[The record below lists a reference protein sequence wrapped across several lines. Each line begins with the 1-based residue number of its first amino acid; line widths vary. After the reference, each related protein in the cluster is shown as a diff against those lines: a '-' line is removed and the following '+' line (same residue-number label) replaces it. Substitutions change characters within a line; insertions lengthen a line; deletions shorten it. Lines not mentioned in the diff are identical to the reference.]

1 MCGCR
6 PRLSQALEGE
16 VKANTAARQQ
26 APEDQRRVLT
36 GQLTQLVHQR
46 DKAREWARD
55 AAAALK
61 KSLGDIGG

>member
-1 MCGCR
+1 M
-6 PRLSQALEGE
+6 SQALEGE
-16 VKANTAARQQ
+16 VKANTAVRQQ

-36 GQLTQLVHQR
+36 GQLTQLVHRR
-46 DKAREWARD
+46 DKARERARD